1 VIVGGIMGGIAIIF
15 TVTTDWFEDA
25 GGNDTVVAF
34 FLGFLVGFTV
44 CTVLLST
51 IGSAVNTVIVMF
63 ADAPAELQNN
73 YPEISQKMRQVWS
86 EMYPGMI

>member
-1 VIVGGIMGGIAIIF
+1 MGGIAIVF
-15 TVTTDWFEDA
+15 SVTTDWFEDA
-25 GGNDTVVAF
+25 GNDTIVVF
-34 FLGFLVGFTV
+34 FLGFLVGYKV
-44 CTVLLST
+44 SSVLLST